1 MESHL
6 RVRGEAN
13 KSAFAGMCPSWHR
26 PQAAIDK
33 AAGAGREGIV
43 FVPIAR
49 YTLTRTIYLWPSVRL
64 VGYGATRP
72 VFV

>member
-1 MESHL
+1 
-6 RVRGEAN
+6 
-13 KSAFAGMCPSWHR
+13 MCPSWHR